1 MENERKGLG
10 EVLLIAF
17 MGALIGALSVITF
30 NSFKDQKHLLNSRY
44 KNWNKYDLIM
54 QQVREN
60 YVDSVDMEKITA
72 AAVSAGL
79 ATLDPHSIYLPPTDL
94 EESETSLAG
103 NFDGIGIQFNV
114 PNDTAVVIE
123 AIPGG
128 PSEKAGIMKGDRL
141 LKVDTTDIA
150 GVHFPQDSMVA
161 RMKGPSGSKVRIT
174 ISRDRKS
181 VV

>member
-17 MGALIGALSVITF
+17 MGALIGALAVITF

-79 ATLDPHSIYLPPTDL
+79 ATLDPHSIYLPTSKRARPVSPAISTAS
-94 EESETSLAG
+94 ESS
-103 NFDGIGIQFNV
+103 
-114 PNDTAVVIE
+114 
-123 AIPGG
+123 
-128 PSEKAGIMKGDRL
+128 
-141 LKVDTTDIA
+141 
-150 GVHFPQDSMVA
+150 SMYLMT
-161 RMKGPSGSKVRIT
+161 RP
-174 ISRDRKS
+174 
-181 VV
+181 